1 MQQKYDNKYKR
12 LYKNNPIECRIFA
25 AIMTKQNSYL
35 ASKPRYE
42 ILDGLR
48 GVAAMIVVAFHL
60 LETYYHMAPDQPI
73 NHGYLAVDFFFAL
86 SGFVIGYAYDDR
98 WDRMSAGN
106 FFKRRL
112 VRLHPMLMFGTLF
125 GALMFYF
132 EGDMPGWE
140 AVHQTPWWML
150 MLVMLWGFTL
160 IPLPNKFDIRGW
172 QEMHPLN
179 NAQWSLMWEYIANVL
194 YAFVIRHFHRW
205 MLTAFVLLSACL
217 TVCLCM
223 NIDIFG
229 VLSEN
234 QYPYTVIGG
243 WSLDPMH
250 LLIAIT
256 RLFYPFFMGLLL
268 SRMFTGADGGRK
280 MLRLESFSV
289 RGGFW
294 WCTLAIIILLA
305 VSRLGG
311 DDVNQLWM
319 NGLYEAF
326 VIIACFP
333 LIIALGAGSKITD
346 QRGQA
351 VCKFM
356 GDISYPLY
364 ITHYPFIYLQMSFQA
379 SHPDLPTSTHI
390 AIGVS
395 LFLLAIFVAY
405 ASLKLYD
412 LPIREWLKKKLF

>member
-1 MQQKYDNKYKR
+1 M
-12 LYKNNPIECRIFA
+12 I
-25 AIMTKQNSYL
+25 KQNSYL

-48 GVAAMIVVAFHL
+48 GVAAIIVVVFHL
-60 LETYYHMAPDQPI
+60 LETHYHMEPDQPI

-98 WDRMSAGN
+98 WDRMSLGN

-150 MLVMLWGFTL
+150 LLVMLWGFTL
-160 IPLPNKFDIRGW
+160 TPLPNKFDIRGW

-194 YAFVIRHFHRW
+194 YALIIRHFHRW

-229 VLSEN
+229 VLSEP

-243 WSLDPMH
+243 WSLEPMH
-250 LLIAIT
+250 LLIAVT

-268 SRMFTGADGGRK
+268 SRMFTGADGSRK
-280 MLRLESFSV
+280 VLCLKSFSV

-294 WCTLAIIILLA
+294 WCALAIIVLLS

-311 DDVNQLWM
+311 ADMNQLWM

-326 VIIACFP
+326 VILACFP
-333 LIIALGAGSKITD
+333 LIIAIGAGSKVTD

-351 VCKFM
+351 VCKFL
-356 GDISYPLY
+356 GDISYSLY
-364 ITHYPFIYLQMSFQA
+364 VTHYPFIYFQMSFQA
-379 SHPDLPTSTHI
+379 SHPDLPASTHI
-390 AIGVS
+390 AVGVS

-412 LPIREWLKKKLF
+412 LPVREWLKRKLF

>member
-1 MQQKYDNKYKR
+1 
-12 LYKNNPIECRIFA
+12 
-25 AIMTKQNSYL
+25 MTTNSTYL

-48 GVAAMIVVAFHL
+48 GVAAMMVVAFHL
-60 LETYYHMAPDQPI
+60 LETYYHMEPDQPI

-98 WDRMSAGN
+98 WKKPHPQPLSQREGSSYLTIWT

-125 GALMFYF
+125 GALLFYF
-132 EGDMPGWE
+132 QGDVPGCE

-150 MLVMLWGFTL
+150 LAVMLWGFTL

-194 YAFVIRHFHRW
+194 YALVIRHFRRW
-205 MLTAFVLLSACL
+205 MLVLFVVLSACL
-217 TVCLCM
+217 SVCLCQ
-223 NIDIFG
+223 NIDLFG

-234 QYPYTVIGG
+234 PYAYTVIGG
-243 WSLDPMH
+243 WSLDPDQIV
-250 LLIAIT
+250 IAVT

-280 MLRLESFSV
+280 VLKLESFRI

-294 WCTLAIIILLA
+294 WCALAIIIMLC
-305 VSRLGG
+305 VPRLGG
-311 DDVNQLWM
+311 ADMEQLWM

-326 VIIACFP
+326 VILACFP
-333 LIIALGAGSKITD
+333 LIVALGAGSKVTD

-351 VCKFM
+351 VCKFL

-364 ITHYPFIYLQMSFQA
+364 VTHYPLIYFQISFAA
-379 SHPDLPTSTHI
+379 SHPDLPASTKT
-390 AIGVS
+390 AFSVS
-395 LFLLAIFVAY
+395 LFILAIFVAY

-412 LPIREWLKKKLF
+412 LPVREWLKRKLF

>member
-1 MQQKYDNKYKR
+1 MA
-12 LYKNNPIECRIFA
+12 NNNI
-25 AIMTKQNSYL
+25 YL

-48 GVAAMIVVAFHL
+48 GVAAMLVVAFHL
-60 LETYYHMAPDQPI
+60 LETYYHMEPDQPI

-98 WDRMSAGN
+98 WDRMSLGN

-132 EGDMPGWE
+132 EGDVPGWE
-140 AVHQTPWWML
+140 SVHQTPWWML
-150 MLVMLWGFTL
+150 ILVMLWGFTL
-160 IPLPNKFDIRGW
+160 IPLPTKFDIRGW

-194 YAFVIRHFHRW
+194 YALVIRHFRRW
-205 MLTAFVLLSACL
+205 MLVLFVLLSAGL
-217 TVCLCM
+217 TVCLCQ
-223 NIDIFG
+223 NIDLFG
-229 VLSEN
+229 VLSKN
-234 QYPYTVIGG
+234 PYAYTVIGG
-243 WSLDPMH
+243 WSLRPMQ

-280 MLRLESFSV
+280 VLALESFRV

-294 WCTLAIIILLA
+294 WCALA
-305 VSRLGG
+305 VVVLLSVPRLGG
-311 DDVNQLWM
+311 ADMEQLWM

-326 VIIACFP
+326 VIIVCFP
-333 LIIALGAGSKITD
+333 LIVGLGAGSKVTD

-351 VCKFM
+351 VCKFL
-356 GDISYPLY
+356 GEISYPLY
-364 ITHYPFIYLQMSFQA
+364 VTHYPFIYFQMSFQA
-379 SHPDLPTSTHI
+379 SHPDLPASTHVAVGI
-390 AIGVS
+390 S
-395 LFLLAIFVAY
+395 LFILAIFVAY
-405 ASLKLYD
+405 GSLKLYD
-412 LPIREWLKKKLF
+412 LPVREWLKKELFKTAAK

>member
-1 MQQKYDNKYKR
+1 
-12 LYKNNPIECRIFA
+12 
-25 AIMTKQNSYL
+25 MTKNNSYL

-48 GVAAMIVVAFHL
+48 GVAAMLVVAFHL
-60 LETYYHMAPDQPI
+60 LETYYHMEPDQPI
-73 NHGYLAVDFFFAL
+73 NHGYLAVDFFFTL

-98 WDRMSAGN
+98 WRPTPAPSHEGRGVNSFTLWA

-132 EGDMPGWE
+132 EGDMPGCE
-140 AVHQTPWWML
+140 AILQTPWWML
-150 MLVMLWGFTL
+150 VLVMLWGFTL
-160 IPLPNKFDIRGW
+160 IPIPKAFDIRGW
-172 QEMHPLN
+172 GEMHPLN

-194 YAFVIRHFHRW
+194 YALVIRHFRRW
-205 MLTAFVLLSACL
+205 MLCLFVLLSAGL

-234 QYPYTVIGG
+234 QYAYTVIGG
-243 WSLDPMH
+243 WSLEPQH
-250 LLIAIT
+250 LLIAVT

-280 MLRLESFSV
+280 MLKLESFRI

-294 WCTLAIIILLA
+294 WCGLAIVVMLC
-305 VSRLGG
+305 VPRLGG
-311 DDVNQLWM
+311 ADMEQLWM

-326 VIIACFP
+326 VILACFP
-333 LIIALGAGSKITD
+333 FIVALGAGSKVTD
-346 QRGQA
+346 ARGQA
-351 VCKFM
+351 VCRFL

-364 ITHYPFIYLQMSFQA
+364 VTHYPFIYFQMSFAA
-379 SHPDLPTSTHI
+379 SHPDLPAYTKI
-390 AIGVS
+390 AFSVS
-395 LFLLAIFVAY
+395 LFVLAVFLAY

-412 LPIREWLKKKLF
+412 MPVREWLKHNLFRPTAK

>member
-1 MQQKYDNKYKR
+1 
-12 LYKNNPIECRIFA
+12 
-25 AIMTKQNSYL
+25 MTKQNGYL

-48 GVAAMIVVAFHL
+48 GVAAMMVVAFHL
-60 LETYYHMAPDQPI
+60 LETYYHMESDQPV

-98 WDRMSAGN
+98 WDRMSTGN

-112 VRLHPMLMFGTLF
+112 IRLHPMLMFGTLF

-132 EGDMPGWE
+132 EGDMPGLE
-140 AVHQTPWWML
+140 AVHRTSWWML
-150 MLVMLWGFTL
+150 VLVMLWGFTL

-194 YAFVIRHFHRW
+194 YALIIRRFRRR

-223 NIDIFG
+223 NVDIFG
-229 VLSEN
+229 VLSKN

-243 WSLDPMH
+243 WSLEPTH
-250 LLIAIT
+250 LLIAVT
-256 RLFYPFFMGLLL
+256 RLSYPFFMGLLL

-280 MLRLESFSV
+280 TLRLESFSM

-294 WCTLAIIILLA
+294 WCAMAIIVLLS
-305 VSRLGG
+305 VPRLGG
-311 DDVNQLWM
+311 DDLNLLWA
-319 NGLYEAF
+319 NGLYETF
-326 VIIACFP
+326 VILACFP
-333 LIIALGAGSKITD
+333 LIVALGAGSKVTD
-346 QRGQA
+346 RRGQA
-351 VCKFM
+351 VCKFL

-364 ITHYPFIYLQMSFQA
+364 VTHYPFIYFQMSFLA
-379 SHPDLPTSTHI
+379 GHPDLPTSTHI
-390 AIGVS
+390 AVGAS
-395 LFLLAIFVAY
+395 LFILAIFVAY

-412 LPIREWLKKKLF
+412 MPVREWLKKKLF